1 MYRKRDRSQEQSRF
15 FIFVREGMQSAGFV
29 DGVWYGSGAVPMP
42 AVVAALV
49 CGGGRGMQ
57 WLLPL
62 RCRRWIKRKGPHRCD
77 ADPFLIFHV
86 CASYA
91 SWIAS
96 LGQTSA
102 QVPQLKHF
110 SGSIL

>member
-15 FIFVREGMQSAGFV
+15 LFLYGRECRARVSWMECGM
-29 DGVWYGSGAVPMP
+29 
-42 AVVAALV
+42 AVVLCV
-49 CGGGRGMQ
+49 SVMC
-57 WLLPL
+57 L
-62 RCRRWIKRKGPHRCD
+62 CRRWIKRKGPHRCD